1 VNPAIRRFLQTIDD
15 DLSPL
20 RGVIERLA
28 SSDANVE
35 PATGALR
42 LSHRPEIGTEAYACV
57 LFPGVCLDVIDRYEG
72 VHRARLSRYLDIPP
86 FYKNLLTRLNGAH
99 LFNIALFGVPPSMA
113 KNPPLLD
120 RSALQPLDVCTA
132 NENWRLEYRVAR
144 SNFYFASG
152 SHSSTENVGY
162 FLTPG
167 NRVEAYLVGEK
178 KIGEWTGMDA
188 FLTDELE
195 RSELGFH

>member
-1 VNPAIRRFLQTIDD
+1 VNPAIKRFLQTIDD

-35 PATGALR
+35 PRTGALR
-42 LSHRPEIGTEAYACV
+42 FSHRPEIGTEAYACV
-57 LFPGVCLDVIDRYEG
+57 LFPGVGLDVINRYEG
-72 VHRARLSRYLDIPP
+72 VHRARLSSYLDIPP
-86 FYKNLLTRLNGAH
+86 FYKNLLTRLNGAY

-113 KNPPLLD
+113 QNPPLLD

-152 SHSSTENVGY
+152 PHSSTENVGY
-162 FLTPG
+162 FLTPS

-178 KIGEWTGMDA
+178 KIGEWAGMDV
-188 FLTDELE
+188 FLTEEVE
-195 RSELGFH
+195 RAESGFR

>member
-1 VNPAIRRFLQTIDD
+1 
-15 DLSPL
+15 
-20 RGVIERLA
+20 
-28 SSDANVE
+28 
-35 PATGALR
+35 
-42 LSHRPEIGTEAYACV
+42 
-57 LFPGVCLDVIDRYEG
+57 
-72 VHRARLSRYLDIPP
+72 
-86 FYKNLLTRLNGAH
+86 LNGAH

-113 KNPPLLD
+113 QNPPLLD

-144 SNFYFASG
+144 PNFYFASG

-162 FLTPG
+162 FLTPN

>member
-1 VNPAIRRFLQTIDD
+1 MNSAIKPFLQAIDD

-35 PATGALR
+35 PTTGALR

-57 LFPGVCLDVIDRYEG
+57 LYPGIGLDVIDQYES
-72 VHRARLSRYLDIPP
+72 VHRARLSRYLDTPA
-86 FYKNLLTRLNGAH
+86 FYKNLLTRLNGAF
-99 LFNIALFGVPPSMA
+99 LFNTAFFGIPPSMTR
-113 KNPPLLD
+113 NPPLLD

-132 NENWRLEYRVAR
+132 NDIWRCEYGVVP

-152 SHSSTENVGY
+152 PHSDNENVGY
-162 FLTPG
+162 FLTPN

-178 KIGEWTGMDA
+178 KIGEWAGMAA
-188 FLTDELE
+188 FLTEELE
-195 RSELGFH
+195 RAELAFG